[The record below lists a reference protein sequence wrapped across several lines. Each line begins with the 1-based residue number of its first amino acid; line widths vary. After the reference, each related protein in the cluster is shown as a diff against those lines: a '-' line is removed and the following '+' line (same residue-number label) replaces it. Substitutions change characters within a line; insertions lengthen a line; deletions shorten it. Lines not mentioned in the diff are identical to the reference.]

1 MTPVSRIKMA
11 PGGPTFSRLTL
22 GLCRLAE
29 WEMSSDDLVRL
40 IHTCLDRGLTTFDH
54 ADIYGEYRCERL
66 FGEALAQLPGLRER
80 MQLVTKCGI
89 RLVSDAFP
97 ETTIQHYDTRR
108 THIIA
113 AAERSLQ
120 ALRTDRLDML
130 LIHRSDP
137 LMDADEV
144 AEAFTRLHESGK
156 VLHFGVSNFLPHQFD
171 LLASRL
177 PFPLMTNQVE
187 CSVLHMDALHDGTLD
202 QCQQL
207 RIAPMAWSPFG
218 GGRLFTG
225 DDEQAV
231 RVRQALQDIG
241 DELGG
246 ASMDQVA
253 LAWLLKHPSNILPI
267 IGTGRWD
274 RIEQAMGAEALD
286 LTRDQWFTLW
296 TASTGAGVP

>member
-1 MTPVSRIKMA
+1 MA
-11 PGGPTFSRLTL
+11 PGGPTFSRLML
-22 GLCRLAE
+22 GLWRLAE
-29 WEMSSDDLVRL
+29 WNMTSDAVVRL
-40 IHTCLDRGLTTFDH
+40 VHSCLDRGLSTFDH
-54 ADIYGEYRCERL
+54 ADIYGEYQCERL

-89 RLVSDAFP
+89 RLVADVHP
-97 ETTIQHYDTRR
+97 ETRIQHYDTSR

-113 AAERSLQ
+113 SAEHSLQ
-120 ALRTDRLDML
+120 ALRTDRIDML

-156 VLHFGVSNFLPHQFD
+156 VLHFGVSNFLPFQFD

-177 PFPLMTNQVE
+177 PFPLMTNQLE
-187 CSVLHMDALHDGTLD
+187 CSVLHLDAMLDGTLD

-218 GGRLFTG
+218 GGRLFTS

-231 RVRQALQDIG
+231 RVRKALQNIG

-253 LAWLLKHPSNILPI
+253 LAWLLQHPSNILPI

-274 RIEQAMGAEALD
+274 RIEQAIGAEALE
-286 LTRDQWFTLW
+286 LSRDQWFTLW

>member
-1 MTPVSRIKMA
+1 
-11 PGGPTFSRLTL
+11 
-22 GLCRLAE
+22 
-29 WEMSSDDLVRL
+29 MSSDDLVRL

-54 ADIYGEYRCERL
+54 ADIYGEYQCELL
-66 FGEALAQLPGLRER
+66 FGDALAQLPGLRER

-97 ETTIQHYDTRR
+97 ETSIHHYDTRQ

-120 ALRTDRLDML
+120 ALRTDRIDML
-130 LIHRSDP
+130 LIHRPDP
-137 LMDADEV
+137 LMNADEV

-156 VLHFGVSNFLPHQFD
+156 VLHFGVSNFLPHHVD

-187 CSVLHMDALHDGTLD
+187 CSLLHMDALHDGTLD
-202 QCQQL
+202 QCQHL

-218 GGRLFTG
+218 GGRLFTS

-231 RVRQALQDIG
+231 RVRKALQEIG

-274 RIEQAMGAEALD
+274 RIEQAMGAEALE